1 MLEGNYAG
9 ISDESHAA
17 MLGRV
22 EASIMG
28 ESALID
34 RETGRVYW
42 EGGSGS
48 TTLFESFGPKMD
60 QYGLD
65 HAQTALFTGLITL
78 AFLGVLA
85 GWMRQLLDQWALNT
99 NTQSAPMNL
108 MFRIVT
114 WTILRLPRIE
124 NRWLVIASIALY
136 LIESYCCGTR
146 YYLANALSSQEEL
159 EEYINQLRIENPVV
173 TWNVSSF
180 HFEKRKIFAL
190 SDFLRSLKR
199 KLSWQ
204 ADAVDMVL
212 AHKNRK
218 SMFPFTKKVVT
229 HRATATY
236 QYNGCLDSTMAGIW
250 RRARI
255 MSTNNAPFAKIALTV
270 LLVLADK
277 KSREDYFRQQSD
289 FVSEHGRGDEFTEFA
304 TQIQVKGCKPC
315 ILAVRPVDGVMST
328 RLFRLQ
334 SFWFCTFL
342 GLTLPYRIWFKRR
355 CDFLRLTIVKETSS
369 YTKPGSSSRGWFSKT
384 QPAKSHFQS
393 FMQRQSLYTS
403 GVALKEIDSVET
415 TARPEDNEED

>member
-1 MLEGNYAG
+1 MLEGNHAG
-9 ISDESHAA
+9 MSDEIHTA

-42 EGGSGS
+42 EGGYGS

-65 HAQTALFTGLITL
+65 HAQTALFTGLVTL
-78 AFLGVLA
+78 AFLGILA
-85 GWMRQLLDQWALNT
+85 GWIRQFLDLWALNT
-99 NTQSAPMNL
+99 NTQSAPMKWI
-108 MFRIVT
+108 FRMVT

-124 NRWLVIASIALY
+124 NRWLVTASIVLY
-136 LIESYCCGTR
+136 LIESYCCSTR

-180 HFEKRKIFAL
+180 HYEKRKVLAL
-190 SDFLRSLKR
+190 SGLLRSLKR

-204 ADAVDMVL
+204 PNAVDVVL
-212 AHKNRK
+212 AQKNCK

-229 HRATATY
+229 HHASATY
-236 QYNGCLDSTMAGIW
+236 QYNSCIDSTMAGIW
-250 RRARI
+250 RRART
-255 MSTNNAPFAKIALTV
+255 MSTTNAPFAKIALTV
-270 LLVLADK
+270 LLVLSDK
-277 KSREDYFRQQSD
+277 KSREHYFRQQSD
-289 FVSEHGRGDEFTEFA
+289 FVNEHGRGDEFTEFA

-315 ILAVRPVDGVMST
+315 VLAVRPVAGVLST

-369 YTKPGSSSRGWFSKT
+369 YPNSGQSSRGWFSKT
-384 QPAKSHFQS
+384 RPAKSHFQS
-393 FMQRQSLYTS
+393 FMQGQSLYS
-403 GVALKEIDSVET
+403 SRVALQEIDSVET
-415 TARPEDNEED
+415 EVHIDNTGEG